1 MKKRDYFFVMI
12 LLLIISISSAE
23 LTSDNYSIISEGT
36 SSGGG
41 DFDSDNFSTIA
52 VSGFVSG
59 EASSDN
65 YTGQVGILYGVISG
79 GNTAPTISLLTPSD
93 GNSTFDRTPTFT
105 YTGNDIDGDSFL
117 YDINI
122 TKKGLSLCSD
132 YNLEIENYS
141 ESNYT
146 PINDLRC
153 FDDNNDYYE
162 WTVRACENETEDLL
176 CSDWAPVRTIN
187 ITSLIQIS
195 LLNDSIYFGNM
206 IVNESKNTTD
216 SSLDLMR
223 VQNDGNSKINIS
235 VNASQLW
242 SSISED
248 VSEYFQSKV
257 RDYVG
262 NASWANINWF
272 QVPTISGFTIM
283 ASDLNYSSSLGID
296 LLLTVPPTESSGT
309 KSSTINFQA
318 ELSEVYDAA

>member
-1 MKKRDYFFVMI
+1 MQIPCKLLRINIYKLGLFVWGMKKRDYFFVMI

-122 TKKGLSLCSD
+122 TKRLVETGNVVGIKVLDHLIISDSKYLSLMEKGYMS
-132 YNLEIENYS
+132 
-141 ESNYT
+141 
-146 PINDLRC
+146 
-153 FDDNNDYYE
+153 
-162 WTVRACENETEDLL
+162 
-176 CSDWAPVRTIN
+176 
-187 ITSLIQIS
+187 
-195 LLNDSIYFGNM
+195 
-206 IVNESKNTTD
+206 
-216 SSLDLMR
+216 
-223 VQNDGNSKINIS
+223 
-235 VNASQLW
+235 
-242 SSISED
+242 
-248 VSEYFQSKV
+248 
-257 RDYVG
+257 
-262 NASWANINWF
+262 
-272 QVPTISGFTIM
+272 
-283 ASDLNYSSSLGID
+283 
-296 LLLTVPPTESSGT
+296 
-309 KSSTINFQA
+309 
-318 ELSEVYDAA
+318 